1 MTPKEIGKIKYGDYL
16 EIRHV
21 QLTDMEGI
29 VYGKV
34 ISVTDPGLIYLDRKI
49 IWIPIY
55 PQIDF
60 NDKITWDYDYLVK
73 YVNRLVDGYGEK
85 RLIKLLYDS

>member
-16 EIRHV
+16 EIKHK
-21 QLTDMEGI
+21 LLIEEGI

-34 ISVTDPGLIYLDRKI
+34 ISVSDPGLIYLDRKV

-55 PQIDF
+55 PQLDLT
-60 NDKITWDYDYLVK
+60 DKINWDYEYLTK